1 MDGIFSSLRKV
12 IENTINNFCLEIVSK
27 LIIKE
32 LKTDLILLCPFIK
45 MKIRKIEIFHRII
58 DSYFRNMKN
67 DYIIRPCR
75 IMNRGILNSCVYQLL
90 FFD

>member
-32 LKTDLILLCPFIK
+32 LKTDLILLCHFIK
-45 MKIRKIEIFHRII
+45 IKIREIEIFHRVI
-58 DSYFRNMKN
+58 DSTFLV
-67 DYIIRPCR
+67 I
-75 IMNRGILNSCVYQLL
+75 
-90 FFD
+90 